1 MTLRGGDILSP
12 FTTNDE
18 FLLVTCAMQPKRE
31 MKRGMVEGETGV
43 WARLC
48 QMASFL
54 GPFLP
59 L

>member
-1 MTLRGGDILSP
+1 MTLTGGDILSP

-18 FLLVTCAMQPKRE
+18 FLLVICAMQPKRE
-31 MKRGMVEGETGV
+31 RERGIAEGETGV

-48 QMASFL
+48 QLATFL
-54 GPFLP
+54 GLFLP